1 MSRLTLEKI
10 AELAGVSRSTV
21 SRVINA
27 QANVRPEVRER
38 VQQVIQET
46 GYQPNQAARSLASNR
61 STILGLVIPR
71 NVQSV
76 FADPYFP
83 RLIQGISQVC
93 NEQDYVLALFLF
105 HTEDEEKKI
114 VPRVLNQGFVDG
126 VIITSMVSGDALL
139 GQLEASVMPFIA
151 IGRTEDMPDVS
162 FVDVDNVGGATTA
175 VTHLINQGYTR
186 IATITGPV
194 NVRAASDRLQ
204 GYRSALTARGLQIDL
219 DLIVSGDF
227 SEASGYAAMQQLL
240 SYQPDAIFVAS
251 DAMAQGALRA
261 LREAQIA
268 VPDQIA
274 IVGFDDLPLAAHQ
287 NPTLTTV
294 RQPIQRVGKLA
305 AETLLDMLKNGVNPP
320 RRLLLPTEL
329 IIRNSCSKVEF

>member
-27 QANVRPEVRER
+27 QANVRPEVREH
-38 VQQVIQET
+38 VQQVIRET
-46 GYQPNQAARSLASNR
+46 GYQPHQAARSLASNR
-61 STILGLVIPR
+61 SMILGLVIPR

-76 FADPYFP
+76 FEDPYFP

-93 NEQDYVLALFLF
+93 NERDYVLSLFLF

-114 VPRVLNQGFVDG
+114 YPRVLTRGFVDG

-139 GQLEASVMPFIA
+139 HQLKDSDMPFIA
-151 IGRTEDMPDVS
+151 IGRTDDMPDVS

-175 VTHLINQGYTR
+175 VTHLIIQDYKR
-186 IATITGPV
+186 IATIAGPTD
-194 NVRAASDRLQ
+194 VRAAIDRLQ
-204 GYRSALTARGLQIDL
+204 GYTTGLTSRGLQIDP
-219 DLIVSGDF
+219 DLIVRGDF
-227 SEASGYAAMQQLL
+227 SEASGYTAMQQLL
-240 SYQPDAIFVAS
+240 NHTPDAVFVAS

-261 LREAQIA
+261 LRAAQIS
-268 VPDQIA
+268 VPDTIA
-274 IVGFDDLPLAAHQ
+274 VVGFDDLPLAAHET
-287 NPTLTTV
+287 PALTTV
-294 RQPIQRVGKLA
+294 RQPIQRVGQLA
-305 AETLLDMLKNGVNPP
+305 AENLLDMLKNGIDSP

-329 IIRNSCSKVEF
+329 IIRDSCGKKG